1 MKIIGHP
8 WIKSEEFYRVIDIE
22 DIKKTPPNSTI
33 LLSTFNIDIV
43 LFCQKNLLPLA
54 VEIESIKDAIF
65 SNLLEVKYIVC
76 SKELAKEIIP
86 IAENYLFDTQLLA
99 KISEDSEIEDMAK
112 IGVDGVIYFFKIK

>member
-22 DIKKTPPNSTI
+22 DIKKTPPNSTV
-33 LLSTFNIDIV
+33 LLSSLNIN
-43 LFCQKNLLPLA
+43 LASFCQKNIIPYA

-65 SNLLEVKYIVC
+65 LNLLEAKYIIC
-76 SKELAKEIIP
+76 SKKLAEKIMP
-86 IAENYLFDTQLLA
+86 IAQNYLFDTQVLA

-112 IGVDGVIYFFKIK
+112 VGVDGVIYF